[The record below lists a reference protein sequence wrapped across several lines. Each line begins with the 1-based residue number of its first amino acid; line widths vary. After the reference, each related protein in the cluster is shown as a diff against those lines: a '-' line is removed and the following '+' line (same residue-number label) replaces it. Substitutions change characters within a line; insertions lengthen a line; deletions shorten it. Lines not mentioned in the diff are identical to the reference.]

1 MCTLAAAPVYPLGAG
16 SIGAELLLLGML
28 PLPPSPPPGAAGL
41 SPLGM
46 AAPPVALARHSGPGH
61 CTVVAEPVGY
71 GGAEAAPV
79 DGETGVL
86 PGDWLPAPP
95 QSSPSQADGAGEVLP
110 EPPQSAP
117 LQADGAGAGAGC
129 SVLPVGACTC
139 PSEI

>member
-1 MCTLAAAPVYPLGAG
+1 M
-16 SIGAELLLLGML
+16 
-28 PLPPSPPPGAAGL
+28 
-41 SPLGM
+41 
-46 AAPPVALARHSGPGH
+46 
-61 CTVVAEPVGY
+61 
-71 GGAEAAPV
+71 AAPV

-117 LQADGAGAGAGC
+117 LQADGDGAGAGC

-139 PSEI
+139 PSEIYRNIVRHCGVQMSARGKHT